1 MTVRLLHLSDIHF
14 GAENREAVAATVD
27 FARRERFDLM
37 IVSGDITQ
45 SGSLPEFAL
54 AAEWLAAFPGSRL
67 CTPGN
72 HDTPWMGL
80 VDRVVRPFNDYG
92 ISIGPHAA
100 ESFSMAGVSVRNVNT
115 ARGWQ
120 LRLNWSKG
128 EISRPQTRRVI
139 EAFDSDPLDDI
150 RLLVCHHPLVE
161 AVGEPMTARVRGGP
175 AAAMRLT
182 KAGVDV
188 VLSGHTHAPFCQ
200 SYPFGDRLTHAVG
213 AGTLSRRER
222 GVPASFN
229 VVEID
234 ANELNVQVMAWTDG
248 RFAAAQ
254 QWVAPLRP
262 RAPPAMGRQAD
273 GLS

>member
-1 MTVRLLHLSDIHF
+1 MPVRLLHLSDIHF
-14 GAENREAVAATVD
+14 GAENRGAVAAAVD
-27 FARRERFDLM
+27 FARDAPFDLM

-45 SGSLPEFAL
+45 AGSLAEFAI
-54 AAEWLAAFPGSRL
+54 AAAWLAAFPGPHL

-80 VDRVVRPFNDYG
+80 IDRLVRPFDDYG
-92 ISIGPHAA
+92 RSIGPHAVGD
-100 ESFSMAGVSVRNVNT
+100 FSMDGVSVRNVNT

-128 EISRPQTRRVI
+128 EISRPQTRRLI
-139 EAFDSDPLDDI
+139 EAFDGDPPGDV
-150 RLLVCHHPLVE
+150 RVLVCHHPLVE
-161 AVGEPMTARVRGGP
+161 AVGEPMTARVRGG
-175 AAAMRLT
+175 AAAAKRLT

-213 AGTLSRRER
+213 AGTLSTRER

-229 VVEID
+229 VID
-234 ANELNVQVMAWTDG
+234 IEANEMNVQVMAWTDG

-254 QWVAPLRP
+254 QWVSPLRP
-262 RAPPAMGRQAD
+262 RAPLAVHRNAD
-273 GLS
+273 GVW